1 MKCLS
6 CDVILTPFEATR
18 KYKSTMEPVDL
29 CNRCFKPISDQV
41 PVVIRPD
48 LINTPSDDDLEWGDG
63 EEELMDDEP
72 L

>member
-18 KYKSTMEPVDL
+18 KYRSSMEPVDL

-41 PVVIRPD
+41 PVVIRKD
-48 LINTPSDDDLEWGDG
+48 LANLPEEDYDDDT
-63 EEELMDDEP
+63 EEVNNE
-72 L
+72 